1 MANSQINKGNRVRS
15 DLLLASVSLLCD
27 NTLTPAHVTWLTLG
41 TAAMYVAMAI
51 LPSQLTPLASG
62 TRLAPGS

>member
-1 MANSQINKGNRVRS
+1 MANSQINKGNPVRS
-15 DLLLASVSLLCD
+15 DLLLAGVNLLCD
-27 NTLTPAHVTWLTLG
+27 NMLTPAHVTWLTLG
-41 TAAMYVAMAI
+41 TAMFVAMAI

>member
-1 MANSQINKGNRVRS
+1 MRS

-41 TAAMYVAMAI
+41 TAMFVAMAI

>member
-1 MANSQINKGNRVRS
+1 MANSQINKGNRVLS

-41 TAAMYVAMAI
+41 TAMFVAMAI